1 MQANETP
8 LVQYAP
14 GGEQWWQI
22 PAGASLS
29 ASDGV
34 TVGTVLAVGTA
45 YLRAGASMMADGDIY
60 LPLQTISAFDAASN
74 VVHLSVTSD
83 AVRAMFGKAPAND
96 ADSLQAMH
104 SGTLALP
111 ATQPPVPVREK
122 SIALREQEVVITVLP
137 TVVKDILV
145 RRVQI
150 GGEVTMTETVRKET
164 VHVETEQDA
173 REK

>member
-1 MQANETP
+1 LQVNEAP
-8 LVQYAP
+8 LVQYGP
-14 GGEQWWQI
+14 GSEQWWQI

-45 YLRAGASMMADGDIY
+45 YLHVGASMLAGGDVY
-60 LPLQTISAFDAASN
+60 VPLQVIGGYDAASN
-74 VVHLSVTSD
+74 VVHLTVTSD
-83 AVRAMFGKAPAND
+83 AVRAMFGSAPAND
-96 ADSLQAMH
+96 AYSLQAIH
-104 SGTLALP
+104 SGTLPLP
-111 ATQPPVPVREK
+111 ATQPPMPIREL

-150 GGEVTMTETVRKET
+150 GGEVTISETVRTET
-164 VHVETEQDA
+164 AHVEME
-173 REK
+173 RETP